1 MMISASS
8 QSVPIHG
15 EANIGRY
22 LARLMP
28 GLGYEEKDAAH
39 AAKLDQLLDLTDASA
54 ALGLN
59 GSKRDRPV
67 ALKLMEQSLTSGG
80 SLTGRAELCW
90 VDAVLYSAVV
100 NAKLNPAKDFGDRTR
115 SWFQRCQSIIQVVN

>member
-28 GLGYEEKDAAH
+28 GLGYEEKDAVH
-39 AAKLDQLLDLTDASA
+39 AAKLDQLLDLTDPSA

-59 GSKRDRPV
+59 GSKRDR
-67 ALKLMEQSLTSGG
+67 ALALQMLEQSLASGG
-80 SLTGRAELCW
+80 SLTG
-90 VDAVLYSAVV
+90 
-100 NAKLNPAKDFGDRTR
+100 
-115 SWFQRCQSIIQVVN
+115 Q